1 MLVDEPTYGQDR
13 QMTHTLVALMQQ
25 IRARGVAVV
34 MITHDM
40 RLVQEYGERV
50 VVMSEGQILYDG
62 DTSGLF
68 ERDALLDAAN
78 LRRTILHDL
87 INSLRREGLPV
98 PQNLRHTGDFI
109 DLLRLQAPERA
120 ASTVQEPEQE

>member
-1 MLVDEPTYGQDR
+1 
-13 QMTHTLVALMQQ
+13 MTHTLVALMQE
-25 IRARGVAVV
+25 IRNRGVAVV

-62 DTSGLF
+62 DASGLF
-68 ERDALLDAAN
+68 QRDALLDAAN

-87 INSLRREGLPV
+87 INQLRRDGVPV
-98 PQNLRHTGDFI
+98 PQNLRNTTDFI
-109 DLLRLQAPERA
+109 DLLRGRRL
-120 ASTVQEPEQE
+120 QEPEQK